1 MGEVKES
8 KLRHVMRVSWESE
21 QMPGWEDSL
30 SVILGATKKEFQKK
44 TKDTAHKDMN
54 EMFIEQDEPVL

>member
-30 SVILGATKKEFQKK
+30 SVILGATKKEFQVKS
-44 TKDTAHKDMN
+44 KDAAHKDMN
-54 EMFIEQDEPVL
+54 EMFLEQDEPVL

>member
-1 MGEVKES
+1 MGELNQS

-30 SVILGATKKEFQKK
+30 SVILGATKKEFQIKS
-44 TKDTAHKDMN
+44 KDATQKDMDM
-54 EMFIEQDEPVL
+54 MFIEQDEPVL